1 MDTTDTQPPP
11 PTGVEQLHQALDG
24 RAADPLAAA
33 EDHLASLAAAETD
46 WERAQFIG
54 ALATI
59 ADHTRRVML
68 DTASPH
74 YRADKAG
81 PIVYAALKVQRSTIF
96 AYAGLP
102 EVVSGPASNL
112 ERTTSQLAEIAETF
126 RSLMW
131 DLARREGGSGWV
143 WASTHAEARQALA
156 NAIAWI
162 DTLPTIPDPED

>member
-1 MDTTDTQPPP
+1 MDTTDTQAPPSAAG
-11 PTGVEQLHQALDG
+11 TIAHAVED
-24 RAADPLAAA
+24 RSADPLAQA
-33 EDHLASLAAAETD
+33 EDHLAALASAEHD
-46 WERAQFIG
+46 WDRAQFLG
-54 ALATI
+54 ALANI

-81 PIVYAALKVQRSTIF
+81 PIVASALKVQRATMF
-96 AYAGLP
+96 AYAGVP

-112 ERTTSQLAEIAETF
+112 ERTTSHLAEIAETF
-126 RSLMW
+126 RSVMW
-131 DLARREGGSGWV
+131 SLSRSVSGSSPV
-143 WASTHAEARQALA
+143 FASTHAEARQALA